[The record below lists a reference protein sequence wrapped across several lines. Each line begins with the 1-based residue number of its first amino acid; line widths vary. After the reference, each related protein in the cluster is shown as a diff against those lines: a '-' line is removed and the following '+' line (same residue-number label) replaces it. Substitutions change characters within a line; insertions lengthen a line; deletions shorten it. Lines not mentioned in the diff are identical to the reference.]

1 MQASSEN
8 GFHTKQIYLPTLH
21 FLRPIS
27 YPYCTVIATLF
38 STLLDFLVQ
47 VFWKNLYPF
56 LVKLH
61 LLSFK
66 TFNRY
71 LLFMVITIHQQWFN
85 LNFNLHVNPCTNSGI
100 QFPFWNWKK
109 NFFFSFKSLFEN
121 WNTKKSFFVFQLYF
135 HFKILN

>member
-1 MQASSEN
+1 MHASCEN

-27 YPYCTVIATLF
+27 YPYCTVITALF

-56 LVKLH
+56 LMKLH

-71 LLFMVITIHQQWFN
+71 LLFMVITIHKQWFN

-109 NFFFSFKSLFEN
+109 NNFSSVLNLYSKIEIQKNRFSFFNYLF
-121 WNTKKSFFVFQLYF
+121 
-135 HFKILN
+135 ILKY